1 MWRYVVKLS
10 NSHCSFPTLYFHTH
24 TARERDGVDMKHFH
38 PLMVESII
46 HALQQH
52 LIQEAII
59 AFRNSWDTAN
69 RAHEQV
75 QQLILQAQQLYLER
89 WIDMGVQAW
98 KKGVV
103 DGKLAPMIR
112 AVEDWLGDIRDIAAE
127 PITPLTVI
135 LSRHWNTTLVGIL
148 KHSISI
154 DEQLQSYMHNL
165 SDRIMS
171 FKQEKASSNQLH
183 VFREAIDRFIVKSSK
198 DIELLMKSFEM
209 EVKDMWLDWHRL
221 FHLDGN
227 VVLDDL

>member
-1 MWRYVVKLS
+1 MWRYVVKFSKSVFSHTALS
-10 NSHCSFPTLYFHTH
+10 LLSISTH
-24 TARERDGVDMKHFH
+24 TAHERDGIDMKHFH

-165 SDRIMS
+165 SDRVMS
-171 FKQEKASSNQLH
+171 FKQEASSNQLH

-198 DIELLMKSFEM
+198 DIELLMKSFKM

-221 FHLDGN
+221 FHLEETSS
-227 VVLDDL
+227 